1 MDRGGSS
8 EAREAKSA
16 SLQSGDFGPL
26 ITSPIAGG
34 HGCEFLV
41 FEVTATEKLGG
52 FSVSAGLCKLT
63 QS

>member
-41 FEVTATEKLGG
+41 FEVTAGWEA
-52 FSVSAGLCKLT
+52 F
-63 QS
+63 Q